1 MNKISLL
8 AGAAAM
14 VMAFGLSAQ
23 AGHKDGHFKG
33 IFEAPMMN
41 AEGAVEGSE
50 GKIGRF
56 GQYKVEVSFE
66 ALAEDGDFKLCL
78 RSAASL
84 DGAASDAFLQ
94 TVSLLAG
101 DDELEAV
108 GELAAGNL
116 YRPAFRV
123 FVGGEAETCNGDVL
137 FESGTSVEEEI
148 I

>member
-41 AEGAVEGSE
+41 AEGAVAGSE
-50 GKIGRF
+50 GKIGQF

-66 ALAEDGDFKLCL
+66 ALAEDGDFGLVGIISVHTDITMSDDIHGIPML
-78 RSAASL
+78 MFTDNNIAGQDA
-84 DGAASDAFLQ
+84 DGSRMPGEFIPRGPRQPLEKGHQ
-94 TVSLLAG
+94 G
-101 DDELEAV
+101 DK
-108 GELAAGNL
+108 LAA
-116 YRPAFRV
+116 
-123 FVGGEAETCNGDVL
+123 
-137 FESGTSVEEEI
+137 VE
-148 I
+148 